1 MNTVWGLNLRIFGIN
16 KDSFSLFMIYVMFG
30 IHKDSC
36 MFDSF
41 VRKKEMHNVFFSEQC
56 TLVSLLFGVFALRCL
71 YYLNKK
77 TWISQWKEDQIQI
90 PFQDLIGSIQ
100 FNSKL
105 REDRG
110 IWDFDNFF
118 YDFLHWKWHPLS
130 LHPLVYLSYCLSY
143 LFEVR
148 DSKCLTQRNRWRCCW
163 SLNTDSNNLHM
174 ESAWN
179 T

>member
-1 MNTVWGLNLRIFGIN
+1 MNLRIFGIN
-16 KDSFSLFMIYVMFG
+16 KDSFSLFMIYVIFG

-36 MFDSF
+36 VFDSF
-41 VRKKEMHNVFFSEQC
+41 VRKKEMHNVFFLRTMHS
-56 TLVSLLFGVFALRCL
+56 GVFTVRCLFALRCL

-118 YDFLHWKWHPLS
+118 LWFFILEMTPPLFTSPCLPILLPFLSIW
-130 LHPLVYLSYCLSY
+130 
-143 LFEVR
+143 
-148 DSKCLTQRNRWRCCW
+148 SKR
-163 SLNTDSNNLHM
+163 
-174 ESAWN
+174 
-179 T
+179 